1 MSLPDLDILEV
12 KSVSDMISVFETPAD
27 DAAKLIGEDD
37 VAIFSPQLDLMIVTS
52 QYDLEEPVTTSQTV
66 ILSVAD
72 AECTWPDPP
81 EYVSDIVFECR
92 WPSGANLVTEFQ
104 TFSDENATPSAS
116 LEYYRKRFAEGGT
129 CMVFSEYDEAY
140 LLDLKGKRHASR
152 VDNQDGT
159 PIAGKRPAA
168 DTASPADLA
177 HRAACRW
184 KTRPR
189 ISSATDFRRF
199 SMFMYAVK
207 KPAVAA
213 AAALGEDSTAVFC
226 EGPGLLFAS
235 ARGEAPDAGIT
246 TAIFNVEKGDIH
258 DGDRWFPGAGSIAE
272 VVFDMPAPHTETK
285 ASDEMKCPVLEID
298 PGEIRA
304 PYIVAKEAAAAAKR
318 GACGNEGGSRSAR
331 L

>member
-1 MSLPDLDILEV
+1 
-12 KSVSDMISVFETPAD
+12 
-27 DAAKLIGEDD
+27 
-37 VAIFSPQLDLMIVTS
+37 
-52 QYDLEEPVTTSQTV
+52 
-66 ILSVAD
+66 
-72 AECTWPDPP
+72 
-81 EYVSDIVFECR
+81 
-92 WPSGANLVTEFQ
+92 
-104 TFSDENATPSAS
+104 
-116 LEYYRKRFAEGGT
+116 
-129 CMVFSEYDEAY
+129 
-140 LLDLKGKRHASR
+140 
-152 VDNQDGT
+152 
-159 PIAGKRPAA
+159 
-168 DTASPADLA
+168 
-177 HRAACRW
+177 
-184 KTRPR
+184 
-189 ISSATDFRRF
+189 
-199 SMFMYAVK
+199 MFMYAVK

-235 ARGEAPDAGIT
+235 AWGEAPDAGIT